1 MYGLGSCVG
10 NPRKI
15 WVREWI
21 LQHLWDHGSRTKE
34 EKVTRNESLHKTP
47 ICVLHQDLGAEAD
60 SRRKSTAMLPCS
72 WEASG
77 SQGLWDTVI
86 IHLRSSFPLRK
97 KKWRAHT
104 HQLVSRLG
112 GWSQYKAPWKL
123 YVPTQPM
130 SLHPVRKPSDNRPVP
145 LLHASVLVTV
155 QYGTQGRDACMGTLE
170 TGGNHLLLLH
180 DGEFVLLSHSHI
192 YCSKR
197 NLKELNKVTKREKQI
212 WKRVFKASCLESMA
226 QLQSPWLSAHC
237 LPPFS
242 FPIKDKCSI

>member
-21 LQHLWDHGSRTKE
+21 LQHLWDHGSQTKE

-97 KKWRAHT
+97 KKGELTLISLCHVWEGGYSTKPHGNSMCQHNPCHCIQWGNQVTTGLCLSCMPVCWWQCSMEPRAGMHAWEHWRLEGTISCSYMMESLYCCPTVIYTAAKET
-104 HQLVSRLG
+104 WKNWTRSPKEKNKSERGFSRHPALN
-112 GWSQYKAPWKL
+112 PWPS
-123 YVPTQPM
+123 Y
-130 SLHPVRKPSDNRPVP
+130 SLPDC
-145 LLHASVLVTV
+145 LHIA
-155 QYGTQGRDACMGTLE
+155 Y
-170 TGGNHLLLLH
+170 LH
-180 DGEFVLLSHSHI
+180 FLFL
-192 YCSKR
+192 
-197 NLKELNKVTKREKQI
+197 
-212 WKRVFKASCLESMA
+212 
-226 QLQSPWLSAHC
+226 
-237 LPPFS
+237 
-242 FPIKDKCSI
+242 